1 MTKIAEKEQIII
13 AYSYDSEDFHLVGSF
28 EYHWAIGTGLAAQ
41 STNIKPPSF
50 SAGKIPIFNEDQQ
63 KWSIVDDYRL
73 QMAYSTT
80 DKMEARIDYVGELK
94 DGFTLSKPDTQF
106 DVWNGQYWIDPRTEE
121 EKLADKRSQYPKL
134 TRYQFMRGLLEMGF
148 KSSDIEAKILLI
160 EDEFT
165 RELTMIGFKDA
176 TNFVRT
182 DISIDVMRDIL
193 GKTDLEIDEFWELC
207 VTF

>member
-1 MTKIAEKEQIII
+1 MTQKYIKKDLTGNPCYLADDVAAEEWIDLAQYRLMTEDEILKHETPKP
-13 AYSYDSEDFHLVGSF
+13 SDFH
-28 EYHWAIGTGLAAQ
+28 
-41 STNIKPPSF
+41 
-50 SAGKIPIFNEDQQ
+50 
-63 KWSIVDDYRL
+63 
-73 QMAYSTT
+73 T
-80 DKMEARIDYVGELK
+80 D
-94 DGFTLSKPDTQF
+94 
-106 DVWNGQYWIDPRTEE
+106 WNGSDWIDPRTEE
-121 EKLADKRSQYPKL
+121 EKLAYKRSQYPKL

-148 KSSDIEAKILLI
+148 KSSDIEAQILLI

>member
-1 MTKIAEKEQIII
+1 MFAQETKTVRL
-13 AYSYDSEDFHLVGSF
+13 YSFDSHGIYCGAFDYKWEV
-28 EYHWAIGTGLAAQ
+28 GTGIAANSTLEIPPEAQEGFVCVWNNQ
-41 STNIKPPSF
+41 SWELK
-50 SAGKIPIFNEDQQ
+50 E
-63 KWSIVDDYRL
+63 DYRDKVV
-73 QMAYSTT
+73 YSTL
-80 DKMEARIDYVGELK
+80 DRSELK
-94 DGFTLSKPDTQF
+94 VDYIGSIKEGYTLLKPSTEF
-106 DVWNGQYWIDPRTEE
+106 DSWNGAAWVDKRTDA
-121 EKLADKRSQYPKL
+121 EKLAYKRSQYPKL

-148 KSSDIEAKILLI
+148 KSSDIEAQILLI

>member
-1 MTKIAEKEQIII
+1 MIKFSIKNQAFYDLELNYQELPDDLIEVTSEQHAELLSALNSGCIIFDDLT
-13 AYSYDSEDFHLVGSF
+13 YSDQKPSQFHEWNS
-28 EYHWAIGTGLAAQ
+28 TG
-41 STNIKPPSF
+41 
-50 SAGKIPIFNEDQQ
+50 
-63 KWSIVDDYRL
+63 
-73 QMAYSTT
+73 
-80 DKMEARIDYVGELK
+80 
-94 DGFTLSKPDTQF
+94 
-106 DVWNGQYWIDPRTEE
+106 WIDSRTEE
-121 EKLADKRSQYPKL
+121 EKLAFKRSQYPKL

-148 KSSDIEAKILLI
+148 KSSDIEAQILLI

-193 GKTDLEIDEFWELC
+193 EKTDLEIDEFWELC